1 MFPDPST
8 SPGRYTK
15 TLSIDNAGI
24 VTTADAE
31 AGGCIRGFPC
41 VERFEVDLLFHRSA
55 VPLVPP
61 HGFSPAVKSL
71 CVVVLALP
79 PSQAFNPIL
88 SFPLPRDLAMINY
101 YETSGYRRRSIGER
115 VSVLTGELL

>member
-1 MFPDPST
+1 MFS
-8 SPGRYTK
+8 
-15 TLSIDNAGI
+15 L
-24 VTTADAE
+24 
-31 AGGCIRGFPC
+31 PC
-41 VERFEVDLLFHRSA
+41 VECFEVDLVFHRSA

-88 SFPLPRDLAMINY
+88 SFPPLKDLAIINY
-101 YETSGYRRRSIGER
+101 YETSGYRRRSIGGQ
-115 VSVLTGELL
+115 VGVLTGELL